1 MDPVT
6 DPAALACL
14 AVTVEVPG
22 RTLVRDLTLDVPA
35 GELLVVLGRNG
46 SGKSST
52 LHTLAGLRPPA
63 SGQVLLAGRPVES
76 WPRRELA
83 RTLGLLPQLVDDPF
97 PATALEAVLVGRH
110 PHLDFWAWESVDDRA
125 SAQRAL
131 AAVDLAGLEDR
142 DIATLSGGER
152 RRLSIATILAQDPGV
167 FLLDEPI
174 HQLDPQH
181 QLDVLRIFRQ
191 LADAGRTVV
200 VSLHDIGL
208 AARFADS
215 ALLLFGDGRWQCG
228 SCDATL
234 NEHSIGE
241 LYGIAVRE
249 LRWEHGRTKLSR
261 CRPAPRR
268 SAQAQSLF

>member
-1 MDPVT
+1 VT
-6 DPAALACL
+6 LPARIECQSL
-14 AVTVEVPG
+14 TVEVPG
-22 RTLVRDLTLDVPA
+22 RVLVRDLSFALPA
-35 GELLVVLGRNG
+35 GRMLVVLGRNG

-52 LHTLAGLRPPA
+52 LHTLAGLRQAA
-63 SGQVLLAGRPVES
+63 SGAVRLDGRELRH
-76 WPRRELA
+76 WPRRDLA

-110 PHLDFWAWESVDDRA
+110 PHLDFWSWESAYDRA
-125 SAQRAL
+125 AAQRAL
-131 AAVDLAGLEDR
+131 SAVDLAGLEQR

-181 QLDVLRIFRQ
+181 QLDVLRLFRG
-191 LADAGRTVV
+191 LADAGRTVI

-208 AARFADS
+208 AARFADA
-215 ALLLFGDGRWQCG
+215 ALLLFGDGRWHCG
-228 SCDATL
+228 DCDSTL
-234 NEHSIGE
+234 TEASIGE

-249 LRWEHGRTKLSR
+249 LRWEHGRTFV
-261 CRPAPRR
+261 A
-268 SAQAQSLF
+268 A

>member
-1 MDPVT
+1 MT
-6 DPAALACL
+6 SRSALACT

-35 GELLVVLGRNG
+35 GKFVVVLGRNG

-52 LHTLAGLRPPA
+52 LHTFAGLRAPA
-63 SGQVLLAGRPVES
+63 HGEVLVAGRPIDS

-83 RTLGLLPQLVDDPF
+83 CTLGLLPQMVDDPF

-110 PHLDFWAWESVDDRA
+110 PHVDFWAWESADDRA
-125 SAQRAL
+125 AAQRAL
-131 AAVDLAGLEDR
+131 AAVDLAGFEGR

-152 RRLSIATILAQDPGV
+152 RRLSIATILAQDPEV

-181 QLDVLRIFRQ
+181 QLDVLRIFRR
-191 LADAGRTVV
+191 LADAGRTVI

-215 ALLLFGDGRWQCG
+215 ALLLFGDGRWHCG
-228 SCDATL
+228 PCDEAL

-249 LRWEHGRTKLSR
+249 LRWEHGRTFV
-261 CRPAPRR
+261 A
-268 SAQAQSLF
+268 A

>member
-1 MDPVT
+1 VT
-6 DPAALACL
+6 GQATLACN
-14 AVTVEVPG
+14 AVTVAVPG

-52 LHTLAGLRPPA
+52 LHTLAGLRSPA

-110 PHLDFWAWESVDDRA
+110 PHLDFWAWESMDDRA
-125 SAQRAL
+125 AAQRAL

-152 RRLSIATILAQDPGV
+152 RRLSIATILAQDPAV

-181 QLDVLRIFRQ
+181 QLDVLRIVRR

-208 AARFADS
+208 AARFADT
-215 ALLLFGDGRWQCG
+215 ALLLFGDGRWHWARDGAQR
-228 SCDATL
+228 A
-234 NEHSIGE
+234 IRRE

-249 LRWEHGRTKLSR
+249 LRWEPPTLV
-261 CRPAPRR
+261 A
-268 SAQAQSLF
+268 A

>member
-1 MDPVT
+1 VT
-6 DPAALACL
+6 APARIECQSL
-14 AVTVEVPG
+14 TVEVPG
-22 RTLVRDLTLDVPA
+22 RVLVRKLDFALPA
-35 GELLVVLGRNG
+35 GRMLVVLGRNG

-52 LHTLAGLRPPA
+52 LHTLAGLRPA
-63 SGQVLLAGRPVES
+63 AAGTVRLDGRQLGH

-110 PHLDFWAWESVDDRA
+110 PHLDFWAWESAEDRDA
-125 SAQRAL
+125 AQRAL
-131 AAVDLAGLEDR
+131 SAVDLAGLEQR

-181 QLDVLRIFRQ
+181 QLDVLRLFRG
-191 LADAGRTVV
+191 LADAGRTVI

-208 AARFADS
+208 AARFADA
-215 ALLLFGDGRWQCG
+215 ALLLFGDGRWHCG
-228 SCDATL
+228 DCDSTL
-234 NEHSIGE
+234 TEASIGE

-249 LRWEHGRTKLSR
+249 LRWEHGRTFV
-261 CRPAPRR
+261 A
-268 SAQAQSLF
+268 A

>member
-1 MDPVT
+1 MT
-6 DPAALACL
+6 SLAALACT

-22 RTLVRDLTLDVPA
+22 RTLVRDLALDLPGGRFV
-35 GELLVVLGRNG
+35 VVLGRNG

-52 LHTLAGLRPPA
+52 LHTFAGLRAPA
-63 SGQVLLAGRPVES
+63 GGEVLVAGRPIDS

-83 RTLGLLPQLVDDPF
+83 RALGLLPQMVDDPF

-110 PHLDFWAWESVDDRA
+110 PHVDFWAWESADDRA
-125 SAQRAL
+125 AAQRAL
-131 AAVDLAGLEDR
+131 AAVDLAGFEGR

-152 RRLSIATILAQDPGV
+152 RRLSIATILAQDPEV

-181 QLDVLRIFRQ
+181 QLDVLRIFRR
-191 LADAGRTVV
+191 LADAGRTVI

-215 ALLLFGDGRWQCG
+215 ALLLFGDGRWHCG
-228 SCDATL
+228 PCDEAL

-249 LRWEHGRTKLSR
+249 LRWEHGRTFV
-261 CRPAPRR
+261 A
-268 SAQAQSLF
+268 A

>member
-1 MDPVT
+1 VT
-6 DPAALACL
+6 APARIECRSL
-14 AVTVEVPG
+14 TVEVPG
-22 RTLVRDLTLDVPA
+22 RVLVRELGFALPA
-35 GELLVVLGRNG
+35 GRMLVVLGRNG

-52 LHTLAGLRPPA
+52 LHTLAGLRPA
-63 SGQVLLAGRPVES
+63 AAGSVRLDGRELGH

-110 PHLDFWAWESVDDRA
+110 PHLDFWAWESADDRA
-125 SAQRAL
+125 AAQQAL
-131 AAVDLAGLEDR
+131 AAVDLAGLEQR

-152 RRLSIATILAQDPGV
+152 RRLSIATILAQDPGI

-181 QLDVLRIFRQ
+181 QLDVLRLFRG
-191 LADAGRTVV
+191 LADAGRTVI

-208 AARFADS
+208 AARFADA
-215 ALLLFGDGRWQCG
+215 ALLLFGDGRWHCG
-228 SCDATL
+228 DCDSTL
-234 NEHSIGE
+234 TEASIGE

-249 LRWEHGRTKLSR
+249 LRWEHGRTFV
-261 CRPAPRR
+261 A
-268 SAQAQSLF
+268 A

>member
-1 MDPVT
+1 VDAVT
-6 DPAALACL
+6 AQYALACTG
-14 AVTVEVPG
+14 VTVEVPG
-22 RTLVRDLTLDVPA
+22 RTLVRDLTLELPA
-35 GELLVVLGRNG
+35 GKLLVVLGRNG

-63 SGQVLLAGRPVES
+63 RGEVFVAGRVLDA

-83 RTLGLLPQLVDDPF
+83 RTLGLLPQMVDDPF

-110 PHLDFWAWESVDDRA
+110 PHLDFWAWESAEDRA
-125 SAQRAL
+125 AAQRAL
-131 AAVDLAGLEDR
+131 ASVDLAGLEDR

-152 RRLSIATILAQDPGV
+152 RRLSIATILAQDPAV

-181 QLDVLRIFRQ
+181 QLDVLRTFRR

-215 ALLLFGDGRWQCG
+215 ALLLFGDGRWHCG
-228 SCDATL
+228 PCDEAL
-234 NEHSIGE
+234 NEQSIGE

-249 LRWEHGRTKLSR
+249 LRWEHGRTFV
-261 CRPAPRR
+261 A
-268 SAQAQSLF
+268 A

>member
-1 MDPVT
+1 VT
-6 DPAALACL
+6 APARIECRSL
-14 AVTVEVPG
+14 TVEVPG
-22 RTLVRDLTLDVPA
+22 RVLVRDLGFALTA
-35 GELLVVLGRNG
+35 GRMLVVLGRNG

-52 LHTLAGLRPPA
+52 LHTLAGLRPAA
-63 SGQVLLAGRPVES
+63 SGSVRLDGRELGQ
-76 WPRRELA
+76 WPRRDLA

-110 PHLDFWAWESVDDRA
+110 PHLDFWAWESTDDRSA
-125 SAQRAL
+125 AQRAL
-131 AAVDLAGLEDR
+131 AAVDLAGLEQR

-181 QLDVLRIFRQ
+181 QLDVLRLFRG
-191 LADAGRTVV
+191 LADAGRSVI

-208 AARFADS
+208 AARFADA
-215 ALLLFGDGRWQCG
+215 ALLLFGDGRWHCG
-228 SCDATL
+228 DCDSTL
-234 NEHSIGE
+234 TEASIGE

-249 LRWEHGRTKLSR
+249 LRWEHGRTFV
-261 CRPAPRR
+261 A
-268 SAQAQSLF
+268 A

>member
-1 MDPVT
+1 MSHSGSLTCRD
-6 DPAALACL
+6 
-14 AVTVEVPG
+14 VTVEVPG
-22 RTLVRDLTLDVPA
+22 RVLVSALQLDVTP
-35 GELLVVLGRNG
+35 GTMMVVLGRNG

-52 LHTLAGLRPPA
+52 LHTLAGLRAPA
-63 SGQVLLAGRPVES
+63 SGDVQIAGRS
-76 WPRRELA
+76 LALWPRRELA

-110 PHLDFWAWESVDDRA
+110 PHLDFWAWESADDRA
-125 SAQRAL
+125 AAQRAL
-131 AAVDLAGLEDR
+131 SAVDLAGLEQR

-181 QLDVLRIFRQ
+181 QLDVLRLFRG
-191 LADAGRTVV
+191 LADAGRTVI

-208 AARFADS
+208 AARFADA
-215 ALLLFGDGRWQCG
+215 ALLLFGDGRWHCG
-228 SCDATL
+228 DCDSTL
-234 NEHSIGE
+234 TEASIGE

-249 LRWEHGRTKLSR
+249 LRWEHGRTFV
-261 CRPAPRR
+261 A
-268 SAQAQSLF
+268 A

>member
-1 MDPVT
+1 VT
-6 DPAALACL
+6 GQSVLACA

-22 RTLVRDLTLDVPA
+22 RTLVRDLTLDLPA
-35 GELLVVLGRNG
+35 GRLLVVLGRNG

-52 LHTLAGLRPPA
+52 LHTFAGLRPPA
-63 SGQVLLAGRPVES
+63 RGEVLVAGRHVDS

-110 PHLDFWAWESVDDRA
+110 PHLDFWAWESNDDRA
-125 SAQRAL
+125 AARRAL
-131 AAVDLAGLEDR
+131 AAVDLAGLEER

-152 RRLSIATILAQDPGV
+152 RRLSIATILAQDPAV

-181 QLDVLRIFRQ
+181 QLEVLRTFRR

-215 ALLLFGDGRWQCG
+215 ALLLFGDGRWHCG
-228 SCDATL
+228 PCDEALT
-234 NEHSIGE
+234 EHSIGE
-241 LYGIAVRE
+241 LYGIPVRE
-249 LRWEHGRTKLSR
+249 LRWEHGRTFV
-261 CRPAPRR
+261 A
-268 SAQAQSLF
+268 A

>member
-1 MDPVT
+1 MGHLNT
-6 DPAALACL
+6 SSALSCASL
-14 AVTVEVPG
+14 TVEVPG
-22 RTLVRDLTLDVPA
+22 RTLVRGLDLDLPA
-35 GELLVVLGRNG
+35 GHMLVVLGRNG

-63 SGQVLLAGRPVES
+63 GGEVRIAGRPLAL

-83 RTLGLLPQLVDDPF
+83 RTLGLLPQLVEDPF

-110 PHLDFWAWESVDDRA
+110 PHLDFWAWEGAEDRDA
-125 SAQRAL
+125 ALRAL
-131 AAVDLAGLEDR
+131 ESVDLAGLEQR

-152 RRLSIATILAQDPGV
+152 RRLSIATILAQDPSM

-181 QLDVLRIFRQ
+181 QLDVLQLFRR
-191 LADAGRTVV
+191 LADQGRTVV
-200 VSLHDIGL
+200 ASLHDIGL

-215 ALLLFGDGRWQCG
+215 ALLLFGDGRWRCG
-228 SCDATL
+228 DCDQVL
-234 NEHSIGE
+234 NEQSIGE

-249 LRWEHGRTKLSR
+249 LRWEHGRTFV
-261 CRPAPRR
+261 A
-268 SAQAQSLF
+268 A

>member
-1 MDPVT
+1 VT
-6 DPAALACL
+6 LPARIECQSL
-14 AVTVEVPG
+14 TVEVPG
-22 RTLVRDLTLDVPA
+22 RVLVRDLSFALPA
-35 GELLVVLGRNG
+35 GRMLVVLGRNG

-52 LHTLAGLRPPA
+52 LHTLAGLRQAA
-63 SGQVLLAGRPVES
+63 SGAVRLDGRDLGH

-83 RTLGLLPQLVDDPF
+83 RTF

-110 PHLDFWAWESVDDRA
+110 PHLDFWAWESADDRA
-125 SAQRAL
+125 AAQRAL
-131 AAVDLAGLEDR
+131 SAVDLAGLEQR

-181 QLDVLRIFRQ
+181 QLDVLRLFRG
-191 LADAGRTVV
+191 LADAGRTVI

-208 AARFADS
+208 AARFADA
-215 ALLLFGDGRWQCG
+215 ALLLFGDGRWHCG
-228 SCDATL
+228 DCDSTL
-234 NEHSIGE
+234 TEASIGE

-249 LRWEHGRTKLSR
+249 LRWEHGRTFV
-261 CRPAPRR
+261 A
-268 SAQAQSLF
+268 A

>member
-1 MDPVT
+1 VDTVT
-6 DPAALACL
+6 AQSALACV

-35 GELLVVLGRNG
+35 GKLLVVLGRNG

-63 SGQVLLAGRPVES
+63 RGEVLVAGRALDS

-110 PHLDFWAWESVDDRA
+110 PHLDFWAWESTDDRA
-125 SAQRAL
+125 AAQRAL
-131 AAVDLAGLEDR
+131 ASVDLAGLEDR

-152 RRLSIATILAQDPGV
+152 RRLSIATILAQDPAI

-181 QLDVLRIFRQ
+181 QLDVLRTFRR

-215 ALLLFGDGRWQCG
+215 ALLLFGDGRWHCG
-228 SCDATL
+228 PCAEAL
-234 NEHSIGE
+234 NERSIGE

-249 LRWEHGRTKLSR
+249 LRWEQGRTFV
-261 CRPAPRR
+261 A
-268 SAQAQSLF
+268 A

>member
-1 MDPVT
+1 MTGQSV
-6 DPAALACL
+6 LACA
-14 AVTVEVPG
+14 AVTVDVPG
-22 RTLVRDLTLDVPA
+22 RTLVRDLTLDLPA
-35 GELLVVLGRNG
+35 GKLLVVLGRNG

-52 LHTLAGLRPPA
+52 LHTLAGLRTPA
-63 SGQVLLAGRPVES
+63 CGEVLIAGRRIDS

-83 RTLGLLPQLVDDPF
+83 RMLGLLPQMVDDPF

-110 PHLDFWAWESVDDRA
+110 PHLDFWAWESTDDRA
-125 SAQRAL
+125 AARRAL
-131 AAVDLAGLEDR
+131 AAVDLDGLEQR

-152 RRLSIATILAQDPGV
+152 RRLSIATVLAQDPTV

-181 QLDVLRIFRQ
+181 QLEVLRIFRR

-215 ALLLFGDGRWQCG
+215 ALLLFGDGRWHCG
-228 SCDATL
+228 SCEEALT
-234 NEHSIGE
+234 EHSIGE
-241 LYGIAVRE
+241 LYGIPVRE
-249 LRWEHGRTKLSR
+249 LRWEHGRTFV
-261 CRPAPRR
+261 A
-268 SAQAQSLF
+268 A

>member
-1 MDPVT
+1 VDPVT
-6 DPAALACL
+6 GPAALTCH

-63 SGQVLLAGRPVES
+63 SGQVLLAGRSVES

-125 SAQRAL
+125 AAQRAL

-181 QLDVLRIFRQ
+181 QLDVLRTFRQ

-228 SCDATL
+228 SCDETL
-234 NEHSIGE
+234 TEHSIGE

-249 LRWEHGRTKLSR
+249 LRWEHGRTFV
-261 CRPAPRR
+261 A
-268 SAQAQSLF
+268 A

>member
-1 MDPVT
+1 VT
-6 DPAALACL
+6 ASARIECQSL
-14 AVTVEVPG
+14 TVEVPG
-22 RTLVRDLTLDVPA
+22 RVLVSELGFALPA
-35 GELLVVLGRNG
+35 GRMLVVLGRNG

-52 LHTLAGLRPPA
+52 LHTLAGLRPA
-63 SGQVLLAGRPVES
+63 AAGAVRLDGRELGQ

-110 PHLDFWAWESVDDRA
+110 PHLDFWAWESADDRA
-125 SAQRAL
+125 AAQRAL
-131 AAVDLAGLEDR
+131 SAVDLAGLEQR

-181 QLDVLRIFRQ
+181 QLDVLRLFRG
-191 LADAGRTVV
+191 LADAGRTVI

-208 AARFADS
+208 AARFADA
-215 ALLLFGDGRWQCG
+215 ALLLFGDGRWHCG
-228 SCDATL
+228 DCDSTL
-234 NEHSIGE
+234 TEASIGE

-249 LRWEHGRTKLSR
+249 LRWEHGRTFV
-261 CRPAPRR
+261 A
-268 SAQAQSLF
+268 A

>member
-1 MDPVT
+1 MT
-6 DPAALACL
+6 LPARIECQSL
-14 AVTVEVPG
+14 TVEVPG
-22 RTLVRDLTLDVPA
+22 RVLVRDLSFALPA
-35 GELLVVLGRNG
+35 GRMLVVLGRNG

-52 LHTLAGLRPPA
+52 LHTLAGLRQA
-63 SGQVLLAGRPVES
+63 AAGAVRLDGRELRL
-76 WPRRELA
+76 WPRRDLA

-125 SAQRAL
+125 AAQRAL
-131 AAVDLAGLEDR
+131 SAVDLAGLEQR

-181 QLDVLRIFRQ
+181 QLDVLRLFRG
-191 LADAGRTVV
+191 LADAGRTVI

-208 AARFADS
+208 AARFADA
-215 ALLLFGDGRWQCG
+215 ALLLFGDGRWHCG
-228 SCDATL
+228 DCDGTL
-234 NEHSIGE
+234 TEASIGE

-249 LRWEHGRTKLSR
+249 LRWEHGRTFV
-261 CRPAPRR
+261 A
-268 SAQAQSLF
+268 A

>member
-1 MDPVT
+1 MT
-6 DPAALACL
+6 SRSALACA

-22 RTLVRDLTLDVPA
+22 RTLVSDLTLEVPA

-52 LHTLAGLRPPA
+52 LHTFAGLRAPA
-63 SGQVLLAGRPVES
+63 CGEVLVAGRHIGS

-83 RTLGLLPQLVDDPF
+83 RTLGLLPQMVDDPF

-110 PHLDFWAWESVDDRA
+110 PHLDFWAWESTDDRA
-125 SAQRAL
+125 AAQRAL
-131 AAVDLAGLEDR
+131 AAVDLAGCEAR

-152 RRLSIATILAQDPGV
+152 RRLSIATILAQDPAV

-181 QLDVLRIFRQ
+181 QLDVLRIFRR

-215 ALLLFGDGRWQCG
+215 ALLLFGDGRWHCG
-228 SCDATL
+228 PCDEAL

-249 LRWEHGRTKLSR
+249 LRWEHGRTFV
-261 CRPAPRR
+261 A
-268 SAQAQSLF
+268 A

>member
-1 MDPVT
+1 VT
-6 DPAALACL
+6 APARIECRSL
-14 AVTVEVPG
+14 TVEVPG
-22 RTLVRDLTLDVPA
+22 RVLVRDLSFALPA
-35 GELLVVLGRNG
+35 GRMLVVLGRNG

-52 LHTLAGLRPPA
+52 LHTLAGLRPA
-63 SGQVLLAGRPVES
+63 AGGSVRLDGRELGH

-110 PHLDFWAWESVDDRA
+110 PHLDFWAWEGTDDRNA
-125 SAQRAL
+125 AQRAL
-131 AAVDLAGLEDR
+131 AAVDLAGLEQR

-181 QLDVLRIFRQ
+181 QMDVLRLFRG
-191 LADAGRTVV
+191 LADAGRTVI

-208 AARFADS
+208 AARFADA
-215 ALLLFGDGRWQCG
+215 ALLLFGDGRWHCG
-228 SCDATL
+228 DCDSALT
-234 NEHSIGE
+234 ESSIGE

-249 LRWEHGRTKLSR
+249 LRWEHGRTFV
-261 CRPAPRR
+261 A
-268 SAQAQSLF
+268 A

>member
-1 MDPVT
+1 VAAVT
-6 DPAALACL
+6 TRFALAC
-14 AVTVEVPG
+14 AGVTVEVPG
-22 RTLVRDLTLDVPA
+22 RTLVRDLTLELPT
-35 GELLVVLGRNG
+35 GKLLVVLGRNG

-63 SGQVLLAGRPVES
+63 RGEVLVAGRALAS

-83 RTLGLLPQLVDDPF
+83 RTLGLLPQMVDDPF

-110 PHLDFWAWESVDDRA
+110 PHLDFWAWESAEDRA
-125 SAQRAL
+125 AAQHAL
-131 AAVDLAGLEDR
+131 ASVDLAGLEDR

-152 RRLSIATILAQDPGV
+152 RRLSIATILAQDPAV

-181 QLDVLRIFRQ
+181 QLDVLRTFRR

-215 ALLLFGDGRWQCG
+215 ALLLFGDGRWHCG
-228 SCDATL
+228 PCDEAL

-249 LRWEHGRTKLSR
+249 LRWEHGRTFV
-261 CRPAPRR
+261 A
-268 SAQAQSLF
+268 A

>member
-1 MDPVT
+1 VI
-6 DPAALACL
+6 AQARIECQSL
-14 AVTVEVPG
+14 TVEVPG
-22 RTLVRDLTLDVPA
+22 RVLVRELGFALPA
-35 GELLVVLGRNG
+35 GRMLVVLGRNG

-52 LHTLAGLRPPA
+52 LHTLAGLRPA
-63 SGQVLLAGRPVES
+63 AAGSVRLDGRELGH

-110 PHLDFWAWESVDDRA
+110 PHLDFWAWESADDRA
-125 SAQRAL
+125 AAQRAL
-131 AAVDLAGLEDR
+131 SAVDLAGLEQR

-181 QLDVLRIFRQ
+181 QLDVLRLFRG
-191 LADAGRTVV
+191 LADAGRTVI

-208 AARFADS
+208 AARFADA
-215 ALLLFGDGRWQCG
+215 ALLLFGDGRWHCG
-228 SCDATL
+228 DCDSALT
-234 NEHSIGE
+234 EASIGE

-249 LRWEHGRTKLSR
+249 LRWEHGRTFV
-261 CRPAPRR
+261 A
-268 SAQAQSLF
+268 A

>member
-1 MDPVT
+1 VT
-6 DPAALACL
+6 APARIECRSL
-14 AVTVEVPG
+14 TVEVPG
-22 RTLVRDLTLDVPA
+22 RVLVRELGFALPA
-35 GELLVVLGRNG
+35 GRMLVVLGRNG

-52 LHTLAGLRPPA
+52 LHTLAGLRPA
-63 SGQVLLAGRPVES
+63 AAGSVRLDGRELGH

-110 PHLDFWAWESVDDRA
+110 PHLDFWAWESADDRA
-125 SAQRAL
+125 AAQRAL
-131 AAVDLAGLEDR
+131 AAVDLAGLEQR

-181 QLDVLRIFRQ
+181 QLDVLRLFRG
-191 LADAGRTVV
+191 LADAGRTVI

-208 AARFADS
+208 AARFADA
-215 ALLLFGDGRWQCG
+215 ALLLFGDGRWHCG
-228 SCDATL
+228 DCDSTL
-234 NEHSIGE
+234 TEASIGE

-249 LRWEHGRTKLSR
+249 LRWEHGRTFV
-261 CRPAPRR
+261 A
-268 SAQAQSLF
+268 A